1 MTIILSGPSW
11 PRFCV
16 VSMCLWF
23 PFLAFAESS
32 TGCGT
37 AGGGRCWSPLPTP
50 SLAPGPADRRPCRA
64 GGARLGVVGP
74 GRDDITRAES
84 TFFHIPSARSLHPSQ
99 GPGEKPTASCDAL
112 NRSPINRRS
121 RPP

>member
-1 MTIILSGPSW
+1 M
-11 PRFCV
+11 
-16 VSMCLWF
+16 VSIR
-23 PFLAFAESS
+23 AFVQSS

-37 AGGGRCWSPLPTP
+37 AGLHIGLVSTAP
-50 SLAPGPADRRPCRA
+50 SLAPGPSDRRPCRA

-74 GRDDITRAES
+74 GRNDITRAES
-84 TFFHIPSARSLHPSQ
+84 TFFHISSARSLQPSQ
-99 GPGEKPTASCDAL
+99 GHCRSLDASFDAL